1 MVRLRRANCV
11 LDSRMSAHQ
20 ETIRLQAN
28 RAKDNLRPLLWLVA
42 FLWLIEVIDRLIFG
56 GSLDQLGIFPRQLAG
71 LRGIFLAPFLHGS
84 FSHLLA
90 NTIPFLIL
98 GFLVRLRHKAHFLLL
113 STIIVLISGLGTWLI
128 APANTV
134 HIGAS
139 GLIFGYF
146 AFLVVNAWYE
156 RSAAAIVPA
165 LLVVILYG
173 GLIGGILPIQNG
185 LSWQGH
191 LFGLLGGALAAFYLS
206 PRRS

>member
-1 MVRLRRANCV
+1 MRRHAANCV
-11 LDSRMSAHQ
+11 LGSRMNAHQ
-20 ETIRLQAN
+20 EMIRLQAN
-28 RAKDNLRPLLWLVA
+28 RAKDNLRPLLWFVA
-42 FLWLIEVIDRLIFG
+42 LIWLIEVIDRVILG
-56 GSLDQLGIFPRQLAG
+56 GSLDQLGILPRQLAG

-98 GFLVRLRHKAHFLLL
+98 GFLVRLRHKSHFLLL
-113 STIIVLISGLGTWLI
+113 STIIVLTSGLGTWLI
-128 APANTV
+128 APPNTV

-156 RSAAAIVPA
+156 RSLAAIVPA
-165 LLVVILYG
+165 LLVIILYG
-173 GLIGGILPIQNG
+173 GLIGGILPVQNG

-206 PRRS
+206 PRHN

>member
-1 MVRLRRANCV
+1 MRRHAANCV
-11 LDSRMSAHQ
+11 LGSRMNAHQ

-28 RAKDNLRPLLWLVA
+28 RAKDYLRPLLWFVA
-42 FLWLIEVIDRLIFG
+42 LIWLIEVIDRVILG
-56 GSLDQLGIFPRQLAG
+56 GSLDQLGILPRQLAG

-98 GFLVRLRHKAHFLLL
+98 GFLVRLRHKSHFLLL
-113 STIIVLISGLGTWLI
+113 STIVVLTSGLGTWLI
-128 APANTV
+128 APPNTV

-156 RSAAAIVPA
+156 RSLAAIVPA
-165 LLVVILYG
+165 LLVIILYG
-173 GLIGGILPIQNG
+173 GLIGGILPVQNG

-206 PRRS
+206 PRHN

>member
-1 MVRLRRANCV
+1 MRRHAANCV
-11 LDSRMSAHQ
+11 LGSRMNAHQ

-28 RAKDNLRPLLWLVA
+28 RAKDYLRPLLWFVA
-42 FLWLIEVIDRLIFG
+42 LIWLIEVIDRVILG
-56 GSLDQLGIFPRQLAG
+56 GSLDQLGILPRQLAG

-98 GFLVRLRHKAHFLLL
+98 GFLVRLRHKSHSLLL
-113 STIIVLISGLGTWLI
+113 STIVVLTSGLGTWLI
-128 APANTV
+128 APPNTV

-156 RSAAAIVPA
+156 RSLAAIVPA
-165 LLVVILYG
+165 LLVIILYG
-173 GLIGGILPIQNG
+173 GLIGGILPVQNG

-206 PRRS
+206 PRHN

>member
-1 MVRLRRANCV
+1 
-11 LDSRMSAHQ
+11 MSTYQ
-20 ETIRLQAN
+20 ETIHLQAN
-28 RAKDNLRPLLWLVA
+28 RAKDVLRPLLWFVA
-42 FLWLIEVIDRLIFG
+42 LIWLIEVIDRVILG
-56 GSLDQLGIFPRQLAG
+56 GALDQLGILPRQLAG
-71 LRGIFLAPFLHGS
+71 LRGILLAPFLHGS

-98 GFLVRLRHKAHFLLL
+98 GFLVRLRHKSHFLLL
-113 STIIVLISGLGTWLI
+113 SAIIVLISGLGTWLI

-156 RSAAAIVPA
+156 RSLAAIVPA

-173 GLIGGILPIQNG
+173 GLIGGILPVQNG

-206 PRRS
+206 PRHS

>member
-1 MVRLRRANCV
+1 MRRHAANCV
-11 LDSRMSAHQ
+11 LGSRMNAHQ

-28 RAKDNLRPLLWLVA
+28 RAKDNLRPLLWFVA
-42 FLWLIEVIDRLIFG
+42 LIWLIEVIDRVILG
-56 GSLDQLGIFPRQLAG
+56 GSLDQLGILPRQLAG

-98 GFLVRLRHKAHFLLL
+98 GFLVRLRHKSHFLLL
-113 STIIVLISGLGTWLI
+113 STIVVLTSGLGTWLI
-128 APANTV
+128 APPNTV

-156 RSAAAIVPA
+156 RSLAAIVPA
-165 LLVVILYG
+165 LLVIILYG
-173 GLIGGILPIQNG
+173 GLIGGILPVQNG

-206 PRRS
+206 PRHN

>member
-1 MVRLRRANCV
+1 MRRHAANCV
-11 LDSRMSAHQ
+11 LGSRMNAHQ

-28 RAKDNLRPLLWLVA
+28 RAKDNLRPLLWFVA
-42 FLWLIEVIDRLIFG
+42 LIWLIEVIDRVILG
-56 GSLDQLGIFPRQLAG
+56 GSLDQLGILPRQLAG

-98 GFLVRLRHKAHFLLL
+98 GFLVRLRHKSHFLLL
-113 STIIVLISGLGTWLI
+113 STIIVLTSGLGTWLI
-128 APANTV
+128 APPNTV

-156 RSAAAIVPA
+156 RSLAAIVPA
-165 LLVVILYG
+165 LLVIILYG
-173 GLIGGILPIQNG
+173 GLIGGILPVQNG

-206 PRRS
+206 PRHN

>member
-1 MVRLRRANCV
+1 MRRHAANCV
-11 LDSRMSAHQ
+11 LGSRMNAHQ

-28 RAKDNLRPLLWLVA
+28 RAKDYLRPLLWFVA
-42 FLWLIEVIDRLIFG
+42 LIWLIEVIDRVILG
-56 GSLDQLGIFPRQLAG
+56 GSLDQLGILPRQLAG

-98 GFLVRLRHKAHFLLL
+98 GFLVRLRHKSHFLLL
-113 STIIVLISGLGTWLI
+113 STIIVLTSGLGTWLI
-128 APANTV
+128 APPNTV

-156 RSAAAIVPA
+156 RSLAAIVPA
-165 LLVVILYG
+165 LLVIILYG
-173 GLIGGILPIQNG
+173 GLIGGILPVQNG

-206 PRRS
+206 PRHN